1 MWFTVDLWCYLKSYF
16 DYWIGFEV
24 ILVKFNETTVIL
36 IKFNGCTGTKP
47 LILVGISFSHI
58 IHV

>member
-36 IKFNGCTGTKP
+36 INFNGCTGT
-47 LILVGISFSHI
+47 
-58 IHV
+58 